1 MENKI
6 LTDSERITE
15 LYDRLERLE
24 YLVLELIN
32 KQEKDS
38 GPVWE
43 EF

>member
-15 LYDRLERLE
+15 LYDRLEKLE
-24 YLVLELIN
+24 YLVLELI
-32 KQEKDS
+32 KEKDS

-43 EF
+43 SF